1 MGDLHRELFMS
12 GYENSEVRRRL
23 AQELK
28 LLRNAAGLSTT
39 ALAVPL
45 GVNQSTVS
53 RIERAQKRA
62 TIQEV
67 DAWCDATRATRAKR
81 QELLRL
87 AEEVIV
93 GPRTWSAAQDGGSGD
108 LQHVTQSLEATTG
121 LLSVY
126 QPVSVPGLLQ
136 TPAYARHLL
145 SSGPDGPPADLAER
159 VLSRMERQRILY
171 NEDKRIRFVIPE
183 VALLWPYGAP
193 DDPAVPDEHLEQ
205 LARIETAT
213 RRPNVDVGILPLGPL
228 AFWRLG
234 GFVIHDE
241 IQGDGDPFVHLELL
255 TRPYDVTEPSDV
267 DMFRRTFDNLMGA
280 AVTGDAARDLIR
292 RVMEKWSTRDS

>member
-1 MGDLHRELFMS
+1 MS
-12 GYENSEVRRRL
+12 GYENSESRRRL

-28 LLRNAAGLSTT
+28 LLRSAAGLSTT

-62 TIQEV
+62 TIQDVE
-67 DAWCDATRATRAKR
+67 AWCAATGADRAKR

-93 GPRTWSAAQDGGSGD
+93 GPRSWAEAGDGGSGD
-108 LQHVTQSLEATTG
+108 LQRVSQDLEGRTG

-126 QPVSVPGLLQ
+126 QPVSIPGLLQ
-136 TPAYARHLL
+136 TAAYARHLL
-145 SSGPDGPPADLAER
+145 SSGPDGPPPDLAAR
-159 VLSRMERQRILY
+159 VMNRMERQRILY
-171 NEDKRIRFVIPE
+171 DEGKRIRFVVPE
-183 VALLWPYGAP
+183 VALLWPYGPP

-205 LARIETAT
+205 LARVEMAT
-213 RRPNVDVGILPLGPL
+213 RRPNIELGILPIGPM
-228 AFWRLG
+228 AIWRLG

-241 IQGDGDPFVHLELL
+241 IQDDEDPFVHLELL
-255 TRPYDVTEPSDV
+255 TRPYDVTDPKGV
-267 DMFRRTFDNLMGA
+267 DLFRRTFDNLMSA

-292 RVMEKWSTRDS
+292 RTRQKFSQDRGE